1 MELSIT
7 LGLAGW
13 LLLIVGAAVFGVA
26 AQLVGDTQNGFEW
39 AVDGI
44 AAGVGALVASEF
56 IVAWQATGPVFDGL
70 AIVPALVGGL
80 VVGSVVAVATRYV
93 TGNRATH
100 HGAMS
105 A

>member
-1 MELSIT
+1 MELSIA

-13 LLLIVGAAVFGVA
+13 LLLIVGAALFGIA
-26 AQLVGDTQNGFEW
+26 AQLIGETPNSFEW
-39 AVDGI
+39 VVDGI

-80 VVGSVVAVATRYV
+80 AVGLVVAFATRFV
-93 TGNRATH
+93 TGGRFT